1 MALSLPQMEL
11 TTIIATVAFLA
22 GAALLAIFWALP
34 YVHRTRR
41 EAKEHRAQLTAA
53 LASIRRLQDEH
64 NRAEY
69 LSFLNNVSKAA
80 ITSKKPVELLNQV
93 VDEVQRTFQ
102 FDHISIGLVDYGR
115 KEIEVRAEGGR
126 DEYRLGLG
134 KRVPLEAGVLGI
146 AAQRNELRPGG
157 LASDQP
163 VEQEHAVL
171 CHPITYGETL
181 LGVLTVEAFT
191 RQGFDQE
198 EILTLGTLA
207 DVLATAL
214 HNAMTFEEM
223 EYQSITDFLTGLK
236 TRRYFLESIEAEWS
250 RASRSGRAFSVVLID
265 LDKFKAVNDNLG
277 HLEGDLVLA
286 RVARIL
292 EQKCRHSNV
301 VARYGGD
308 EFIVLMPETSLDQA
322 QKLSER
328 LRSALASDSLLS
340 QRKVTGS
347 CGIASFPVH
356 GATIEELIR
365 EADQA
370 MYRSKTAGGNR
381 VSLPSEPRESSSEQ
395 KEARVGI

>member
-1 MALSLPQMEL
+1 MEL
-11 TTIIATVAFLA
+11 TTIIAIVAFLA

-34 YVHRTRR
+34 YVQRTRQR
-41 EAKEHRAQLTAA
+41 EKSRQAQLAAA
-53 LASIRRLQDEH
+53 LESIRQLQDER

-69 LSFLNNVSKAA
+69 LAFLNNVSKAA

-93 VDEVQRTFQ
+93 VEEVQRTFQ

-126 DEYRLGLG
+126 DEYRIGIG

-146 AAQRNELRPGG
+146 AAQRNELRPSSPSDVQT
-157 LASDQP
+157 SDQ
-163 VEQEHAVL
+163 QHAVL

-181 LGVLTVEAFT
+181 LGVLTVEAFA
-191 RQGFDQE
+191 RKGFAQA

-223 EYQSITDFLTGLK
+223 EYQSITDCLTGLK

-250 RASRSGRAFSVVLID
+250 RAARSGRAFSVVLID

-286 RVARIL
+286 RVGRIL

-322 QKLSER
+322 QVLSER
-328 LRSALASDSLLS
+328 LRSALAGDALLS

-347 CGIASFPVH
+347 CGVAAFPVH

-381 VSLPSEPRESSSEQ
+381 VSLPAESRESSSEQ
-395 KEARVGI
+395 NEARVGI

>member
-11 TTIIATVAFLA
+11 TTIIAIVAFLA
-22 GAALLAIFWALP
+22 GAALLAVFWALP

-41 EAKEHRAQLTAA
+41 EARDHQAQLTAA
-53 LASIRRLQDEH
+53 LASVRRLQDEH

-93 VDEVQRTFQ
+93 VDELQRTFQ
-102 FDHISIGLVDYGR
+102 FDHVSIGLVDYGR

-146 AAQRNELRPGG
+146 AAQRNELRPGSLG
-157 LASDQP
+157 SNQP
-163 VEQEHAVL
+163 EQEHAVL

-395 KEARVGI
+395 NEARVGI